1 MAPIEEPVSFS
12 NSEEAVQR
20 LWAMLIDLNIEEYAV
35 QKQRRETSLE
45 DSEASSQPTNPD
57 APYPDAPCSDVPDL
71 DNQPQVYPTIRPS
84 TPLSLSNYLPEL
96 LTALQ
101 LQQMDCRVEDLEYQ
115 LGNSEALMRLLQPW
129 IAELLHRKVIE
140 SQTEVVQAIAPIIDQ
155 VIQNRMEQDTT
166 RMGTVLAPALPAA
179 LTQQVQNTPTE
190 IALAIAPTMGEA
202 IKTQVEIEPDKIVDA
217 LYPVIGNT
225 IGKYMAETIQAIN
238 QQLEDTLSIEGIT
251 RKIRAKMQGVSEAEL
266 LLREAM
272 PFKVQAAFLI
282 HKISGLVI
290 AESQT
295 QLSSELNTELEK
307 ASRIE
312 TGMEADMLA
321 GMLTAIRSFANDCIA
336 RTGTVSELDAINY
349 GTAKIILEVAG
360 YCYLAVVVEGNP
372 PASLQKQLRQ
382 LLSQMLKSH
391 GKAIEQFEGDPD
403 TIPAAVHTALA
414 ELTCGTKSAQVSG
427 KPSPL
432 MLIGLAILGAIT
444 IPSGYFYYRNSTIA
458 QVETAT
464 LTALAAT
471 PELSVYNL
479 TPKVQ
484 KLHQHQLSLTGRV
497 PNVPLQQQAAQVAQ
511 QAVPSWTIQN
521 QVVAIDLP
529 PDPVLVKAEVE
540 RVTQA
545 LNRADGIAIS
555 AQYAADGVAIQ
566 GSVSRAVDVQ
576 TVTQAF
582 SQIPGVRAV
591 ASAVQVQA
599 LRLETRF
606 YFEPNSMTLNAP
618 DLTFK
623 IPAVLAFS
631 NQHPDK
637 TLKIIGYGKHSGED
651 SGEDSGKYN
660 DNGLGL
666 GRARSVQA
674 ALLNQGVDPRRLQIV
689 GSTDLPPGV
698 DGSQPLWLS
707 RAVVVE
713 LVSQ

>member
-1 MAPIEEPVSFS
+1 MAPIEESVSFS

-20 LWAMLIDLNIEEYAV
+20 LWAMLIDLNIEEYAA
-35 QKQRRETSLE
+35 QKQRRETALE
-45 DSEASSQPTNPD
+45 DSIQTSSQPSNPDIPDPD
-57 APYPDAPCSDVPDL
+57 APSLEAPCSDIPDL

-84 TPLSLSNYLPEL
+84 TPSSLSNYLPEL

-115 LGNSEALMRLLQPW
+115 LGNSEALMNLLQPW

-140 SQTEVVQAIAPIIDQ
+140 SQD
-155 VIQNRMEQDTT
+155 
-166 RMGTVLAPALPAA
+166 
-179 LTQQVQNTPTE
+179 TPTE

-251 RKIRAKMQGVSEAEL
+251 RKIRAKVQGVSEAEL

-272 PFKVQAAFLI
+272 PFQVQAAFLI
-282 HKISGLVI
+282 HKTSGLVI
-290 AESQT
+290 AEVQAKLETSIG
-295 QLSSELNTELEK
+295 TE
-307 ASRIE
+307 
-312 TGMEADMLA
+312 TTMEADMLA

-336 RTGTVSELDAINY
+336 QTGTVSELDAINY

-372 PASLQKQLRQ
+372 PASFQKQLRQ

-391 GKAIEQFEGDPD
+391 GKAIKQFEGDPD

-414 ELTCGTKSAQVSG
+414 ELTCGSKSAQASG

-444 IPSGYFYYRNSTIA
+444 IPSGYFYYRNSAIT
-458 QVETAT
+458 QVETAA

-479 TPKVQ
+479 TAKVQ
-484 KLHQHQLSLTGRV
+484 KLHQRQLSLTGRV
-497 PNVPLQQQAAQVAQ
+497 PNLPLQQQAAQVAQ
-511 QAVPSWTIQN
+511 QAVPNWTVQN

-529 PDPVLVKAEVE
+529 PDPVLVLAEVE

-555 AQYAADGVAIQ
+555 TQYAGDRVTIQ
-566 GSVSRAVDVQ
+566 GTVSRVVDVQ

-582 SQIPGVRAV
+582 SQIPGVKAV

-618 DLTFK
+618 DPIFK
-623 IPAVLAFS
+623 IPEVLAFS
-631 NQHPDK
+631 NQHPNK
-637 TLKIIGYGKHSGED
+637 ALKIIGYGGLNGEHNSKD
-651 SGEDSGKYN
+651 S
-660 DNGLGL
+660 DNGVGL
-666 GRARSVQA
+666 GRARAVQA
-674 ALLNQGVDPRRLQIV
+674 ALIEQGLDPRRLQIV

-698 DGSQPLWLS
+698 DASQPLWLS

-713 LVSQ
+713 LISQ